1 MNRPKQAIKP
11 LIKGMILALLG
22 ICLTATIVGAPVGVF
37 LILWSG
43 RPLGKLVKQW
53 MQEDEKEK

>member
-1 MNRPKQAIKP
+1 MSRLKQAAWP
-11 LIKGMILALLG
+11 LCKGMIIAAVG
-22 ICLTATIVGAPVGVF
+22 ICLTATIVGAPVGIV
-37 LILWSG
+37 LILLSG